1 MIETLYRCWNNS
13 MSQRDHYL
21 NLRWNLLQQQ
31 EDIYD
36 KLTSRNQYRTAVNT
50 DSNVSLISET
60 SNYVSKSMH
69 IVYFIF
75 LGYSKMNVK
84 AQIQNVFM
92 KNANVQKIKKKMLY
106 DKQISRNTSSKVY
119 NKILIFR
126 SYLTK
131 ENRKAT
137 EKDEHVWF
145 K

>member
-1 MIETLYRCWNNS
+1 M
-13 MSQRDHYL
+13 
-21 NLRWNLLQQQ
+21 QQQ

-60 SNYVSKSMH
+60 SNYVSKSMY

-92 KNANVQKIKKKMLY
+92 KNANVQKIKEKMLY

-126 SYLTK
+126 SYFTK
-131 ENRKAT
+131 EDRKVT

>member
-1 MIETLYRCWNNS
+1 MIETLYRCWNNT

-60 SNYVSKSMH
+60 SNYVSKSMY

-126 SYLTK
+126 SYFTK
-131 ENRKAT
+131 EDRKVT

-145 K
+145 

>member
-1 MIETLYRCWNNS
+1 MIETLCRCWNNT

-60 SNYVSKSMH
+60 SNYVSKSMY

-92 KNANVQKIKKKMLY
+92 KNANVQKIKEKMLY

-126 SYLTK
+126 SYFTK
-131 ENRKAT
+131 EDRKVT